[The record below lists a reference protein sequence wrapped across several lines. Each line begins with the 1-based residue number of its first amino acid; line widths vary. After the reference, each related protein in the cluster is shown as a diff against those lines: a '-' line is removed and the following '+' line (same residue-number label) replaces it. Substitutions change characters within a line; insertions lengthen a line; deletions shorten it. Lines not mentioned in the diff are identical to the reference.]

1 MMFFTLY
8 YKALAII
15 ESNWSK
21 HRNLWLCRL
30 VVWFYIV
37 VQMKPTLITC
47 NKLRLIVYALKWHVF
62 DQSAKHAVSSK
73 VNLSL
78 LNTNTY
84 VLSKQ
89 WQYLNYITKWAYYFL
104 NVTPNVFMGSIYP
117 TNLTPSF
124 SVPIST
130 PLCWMYPYSMAT
142 QTHYILSQYL
152 VNLTLY
158 YHLWHFTVLYSPLYT
173 GWRLHVF
180 IPLSQYRLIN
190 DTEDSS
196 PHTKP

>member
-1 MMFFTLY
+1 MCRHVWSMMFFTLY
-8 YKALAII
+8 YKALVII
-15 ESNWSK
+15 QSNWSK
-21 HRNLWLCRL
+21 HRNLWLGRL

-89 WQYLNYITKWAYYFL
+89 WQYLNYIRKWAYYFL
-104 NVTPNVFMGSIYP
+104 NVTPNVFMCSIYP

-124 SVPIST
+124 YQFQFPHHSVECILIAWQHRFT
-130 PLCWMYPYSMAT
+130 IYSLN
-142 QTHYILSQYL
+142 I
-152 VNLTLY
+152 
-158 YHLWHFTVLYSPLYT
+158 
-173 GWRLHVF
+173 
-180 IPLSQYRLIN
+180 
-190 DTEDSS
+190 
-196 PHTKP
+196 